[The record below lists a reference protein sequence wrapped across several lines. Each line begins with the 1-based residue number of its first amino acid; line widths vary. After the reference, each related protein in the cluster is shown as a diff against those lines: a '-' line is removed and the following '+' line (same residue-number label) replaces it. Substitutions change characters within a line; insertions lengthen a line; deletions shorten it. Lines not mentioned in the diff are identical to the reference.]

1 VNGVNVIANNVIISY
16 FVSLL
21 IEYVNTGGDT
31 IEITDNVID
40 AADSIS
46 STNGTSDSS
55 NVNTALIIKFPLALI
70 NDLQSIVY
78 YRRIFTQNSF
88 GLFSDAAKALGLA
101 VELYNSIENP
111 TLDEILAT
119 TNVISVNADVY
130 RFDFPSIDT
139 YTSGF
144 VGVDSITNI
153 VNDTFSLRQDAIVI
167 SFPTEITGEIWGG
180 NLTVEGDL
188 VVGDVNLITALDETA
203 KLASENVFT
212 TSQEIIGNL
221 KANIVQVAI
230 TTPTIN
236 SHLTSKLYVDTQLN
250 LTGKLASANTFTANE
265 TMNTASKLGP
275 HTQTDRGTCPGVGL

>member
-111 TLDEILAT
+111 TLDEILAA

-130 RFDFPSIDT
+130 RFDFPSINT
-139 YTSGF
+139 YTSSF

-153 VNDTFSLRQDAIVI
+153 VNDTFL
-167 SFPTEITGEIWGG
+167 
-180 NLTVEGDL
+180 
-188 VVGDVNLITALDETA
+188 
-203 KLASENVFT
+203 
-212 TSQEIIGNL
+212 
-221 KANIVQVAI
+221 
-230 TTPTIN
+230 
-236 SHLTSKLYVDTQLN
+236 
-250 LTGKLASANTFTANE
+250 
-265 TMNTASKLGP
+265 
-275 HTQTDRGTCPGVGL
+275 